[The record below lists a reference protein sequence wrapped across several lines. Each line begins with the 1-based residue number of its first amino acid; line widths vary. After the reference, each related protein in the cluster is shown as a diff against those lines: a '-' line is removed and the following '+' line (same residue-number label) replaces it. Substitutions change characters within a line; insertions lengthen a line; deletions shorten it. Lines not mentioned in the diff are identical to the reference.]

1 MYKGFSLARTRAERA
16 RSLRSRAR
24 ALASLACYHAAR
36 AKGGTFRSPLALPP
50 SAIQGEVLAPQVY
63 EAMRG
68 GRARAPRGFVAPLR
82 SQVFINISAGR
93 PAGCVPRSVAG
104 SPAPL
109 MPPVGCSAPVGS
121 RRSCALRGAAS
132 PDGLAKRGLQP
143 RALSSASGGC
153 ISVGCRGL
161 LSISAATVRLP
172 LRLDIDSK
180 LPLPP
185 ISYIASGLRPACLGA
200 LRATPAVNYS

>member
-16 RSLRSRAR
+16 RSLRSHAR
-24 ALASLACYHAAR
+24 ALATLACYHAAR

-82 SQVFINISAGR
+82 SQVFINISAGL
-93 PAGCVPRSVAG
+93 PAGCVSRSIAG

-109 MPPVGCSAPVGS
+109 MPADAGSAPDGS
-121 RRSCALRGAAS
+121 RRSCALTGAAL
-132 PDGLAKRGLQP
+132 PGGRAKRG
-143 RALSSASGGC
+143 
-153 ISVGCRGL
+153 
-161 LSISAATVRLP
+161 
-172 LRLDIDSK
+172 
-180 LPLPP
+180 
-185 ISYIASGLRPACLGA
+185 
-200 LRATPAVNYS
+200 